1 MEYWVKSII
10 GHNLKVRIDKIHQ
23 KTHSSTF
30 PLFHFSRIEANTH
43 ASKNISFIQLFVGTI
58 CTLLLGCSSAYYGT
72 MEKLGY
78 PKRDLMVNRV
88 ESARDAQQDAKE
100 EFESA
105 LEKFRTV
112 VNFEG
117 GALEKKYDELKTAYD
132 RSEARAESV
141 SERIQSVEDVAKA
154 LFEEWESELDQYS
167 SSSLRRSSAAK
178 LQQTKRQYT
187 QLISAMKRAEKKMD
201 PVLAAFKDQVL
212 YLKHNLNAKAIAS
225 LQTELV
231 SVQSDVD
238 ALIREMNAS
247 IKEANT
253 FISAMAKE

>member
-1 MEYWVKSII
+1 MLKIFERIMFMLTTTPKLRL
-10 GHNLKVRIDKIHQ
+10 NLV
-23 KTHSSTF
+23 
-30 PLFHFSRIEANTH
+30 L
-43 ASKNISFIQLFVGTI
+43 LGTVS
-58 CTLLLGCSSAYYGT
+58 TLLLGCSSAYYGT

-78 PKRDLMVNRV
+78 PKRELMVNRV

-100 EFESA
+100 EFASA

-112 VNFEG
+112 ANFEG

-132 RSEARAESV
+132 RSEARAENV
-141 SERIQSVEDVAKA
+141 SERIESVEDVAKA

-187 QLISAMKRAEKKMD
+187 QLMSAMKRAEKKMD

-231 SVQSDVD
+231 SVQSNVD